1 MHSCP
6 ECGQACYCD
15 GEDHE
20 NPLGA
25 DDCIHYLT
33 EGWDDS
39 DEDEVYRDDPGTLG
53 RGKDLR

>member
-20 NPLGA
+20 NPPGA
-25 DDCIHYLT
+25 DDDCIHYLS
-33 EGWDDS
+33 EGC
-39 DEDEVYRDDPGTLG
+39 DDPGTLG
-53 RGKDLR
+53 REKDLR